1 MSKEKYSISK
11 NLRDNLAVLERELG
25 FGVTFDLVVRKFK
38 IAHKQAALVF
48 FDGFVNDT
56 AVIDIMKMLQRI
68 PRLGVTL
75 GSLEQLVQ
83 AAVPFYE
90 VSMADDLEAGMDQ
103 VLSGPMLMLIDG
115 IEGLVV
121 LDVRQ
126 YVTRASEE
134 PALERVTRGSRDGF
148 VETALFN
155 VNLIRRRLRDPNLRF
170 EALQVGRRSKT
181 DVLIGY
187 ITDIADDSLVQ
198 EVKDR
203 IGAIDRDAL
212 PMGGKN
218 LEEYILGTV
227 FNPLPVTRYTERPD
241 VATAHLLE
249 GHIVILV
256 DTTPF
261 ALIVP
266 VTVWHFTQHAEE
278 YFQNP
283 SIGTYLR
290 WVRTLGIFAS
300 LVFIPV
306 WYTLAMSTNLP
317 QWLAFI
323 GPKDSGRLALW
334 IQFLLLEVGL
344 DLIRMALIHTPDALA
359 TSLGLVGAALLGEF
373 AVDVGLFTA
382 ETILY
387 TAITAVCGF
396 ATPSIEFSFAIRLF
410 RYLLFFGAVVAGWWG
425 LGATFLFTVLVFGL
439 TKSFGIPYLWPLVPF
454 DGAALLRIIFR
465 YPIPYVTFRPRLTK
479 PQDIQAKGDGERKK
493 GR

>member
-1 MSKEKYSISK
+1 MPKEKYSIAK

-25 FGVTFDLVVRKFK
+25 FGITFDLVVRKFK
-38 IAHKQAALVF
+38 VAHKQAALVF
-48 FDGFVNDT
+48 FDGFVNDA

-75 GSLEQLVQ
+75 SGLEQLVQ
-83 AAVPFYE
+83 EAIPFFE

-103 VLSGPMLMLIDG
+103 ILSGPMLMLIDG
-115 IEGLVV
+115 IQGIIV

-126 YVTRASEE
+126 YVTRDSEE

-155 VNLIRRRLRDPNLRF
+155 VNLIRRRLRDPYLRF

-187 ITDIADDSLVQ
+187 IADIADDSLVA
-198 EVKDR
+198 EVKSR

-212 PMGGKN
+212 AMGGKN

-241 VATAHLLE
+241 VAAAHLLE
-249 GHIVILV
+249 GHVVILV

-261 ALIVP
+261 ALMVP

-278 YFQNP
+278 YFQSP
-283 SIGTYLR
+283 PVGTYLR
-290 WVRTLGIFAS
+290 WVRTAGIFAS
-300 LVFIPV
+300 LVLIPL

-317 QWLAFI
+317 QWLSFI
-323 GPKDSGRLALW
+323 GPKDPGRLALW
-334 IQFLLLEVGL
+334 VQFFLLEVGL

-387 TAITAVCGF
+387 AAVTAVCSF

-425 LGATFLFTVLVFGL
+425 LGVTFLFTLLVFGL

-465 YPIPYVTFRPRLTK
+465 FPIPYISFRPRLTN
-479 PQDIQAKGDGERKK
+479 PDDVIAKADGESKR